1 MQTEFQEPD
10 ICIATRG
17 RIFLDTKS
25 VRSFST
31 LNTAEYQVP
40 QSHWLVRLRK
50 RGERLRCALV
60 FGRVRVG
67 YTVRHCR
74 VRVVC
79 GLENLWSY

>member
-1 MQTEFQEPD
+1 MRTEFQERD
-10 ICIATRG
+10 ISIATRDS
-17 RIFLDTKS
+17 IFLDTKS
-25 VRSFST
+25 VRSCST

-40 QSHWLVRLRK
+40 QSHGLVHVRK
-50 RGERLRCALV
+50 RGEHLRCTLV

-79 GLENLWSY
+79 GLENFWSY